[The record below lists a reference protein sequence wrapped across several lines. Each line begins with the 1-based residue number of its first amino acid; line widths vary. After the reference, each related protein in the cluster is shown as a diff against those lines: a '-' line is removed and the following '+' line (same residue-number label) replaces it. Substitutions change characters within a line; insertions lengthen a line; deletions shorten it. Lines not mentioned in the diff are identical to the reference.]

1 MSPKTQLAGFLA
13 KYTPAMAKE
22 GRAALMRLR
31 RLVPGATQMVYD
43 TWNGLVIGFGPSDRP
58 SDAVVSIL
66 MVPDHVSLHPREC
79 YDFRAMTEIETA
91 IADNRAA
98 VDEFVAAANGIDPA
112 KWKTPLG
119 EGKWSPAQIAEH
131 LAIIYEYNRKVV
143 TGTAGK
149 GAPKFL
155 QPLARWFIVTRT
167 LKAGAFTRKGRA
179 PKIFQPTST
188 PEAAAPLLMRLT
200 NAVRGFEN
208 DIRSG
213 HPEGRHTVAHPFF
226 GTLPTVDYLRL
237 QAIHARHHRSQL
249 T

>member
-1 MSPKTQLAGFLA
+1 
-13 KYTPAMAKE
+13 
-22 GRAALMRLR
+22 
-31 RLVPGATQMVYD
+31 
-43 TWNGLVIGFGPSDRP
+43 
-58 SDAVVSIL
+58 
-66 MVPDHVSLHPREC
+66 
-79 YDFRAMTEIETA
+79 MTEIEEA

-98 VDEFVAAANGIDPA
+98 VEAFVAAARGVDAASWN
-112 KWKTPLG
+112 TPRA

-131 LAIIYEYNRKVV
+131 LAIVYEYNRKVV

-149 GAPKFL
+149 GAPRIL

-179 PKIFQPTST
+179 PGIFQPTAT
-188 PEAAAPLLMRLT
+188 PPAAVPLLTRLT
-200 NAVRGFEN
+200 NALAGFEN

>member
-1 MSPKTQLAGFLA
+1 
-13 KYTPAMAKE
+13 
-22 GRAALMRLR
+22 
-31 RLVPGATQMVYD
+31 
-43 TWNGLVIGFGPSDRP
+43 
-58 SDAVVSIL
+58 
-66 MVPDHVSLHPREC
+66 
-79 YDFRAMTEIETA
+79 MTELETQ

-98 VDEFVAAANGIDPA
+98 VDDFIATASRLSPA
-112 KWKTPLG
+112 TWRAPRA
-119 EGKWSPAQIAEH
+119 EGAWSPAQIAEH
-131 LAIIYEYNRKVV
+131 LAITYEYNRKVV

-155 QPLARWFIVTRT
+155 QPLARWFIVTKT

-188 PEAAAPLLMRLT
+188 PEAAPPLLIRLT

-213 HPEGRHTVAHPFF
+213 HPEARHNVAHPFF

-237 QAIHARHHRSQL
+237 QAIHTRHHRSQL
-249 T
+249 M